1 MAYTIESW
9 IDEMNLLKSD
19 KAKRIKTAH
28 GIEDAIAK
36 FFIRQLKDIVEGVF
50 LFAISSESY
59 RDELTDI
66 YMAYS
71 DSEDEWMRRHA
82 RRFADEIQN
91 TTEKSARVSTDP
103 EYISNILF
111 GIPLKG
117 TKSIPKNVRDVLSKD
132 RAARIAMNET
142 NVIHNYLHHMKLR
155 GTQITHTWDAT
166 LDEFTRPHHFEAD
179 GLTVPI
185 DEPFVIA
192 GERMM
197 FPGDDSLGA
206 TAKNLINCR
215 CIEL

>member
-1 MAYTIESW
+1 MVYTIENW

-19 KAKRIKTAH
+19 KMKRIKTAH
-28 GIEDAIAK
+28 GIEDALAK
-36 FFIRQLKDIVEGVF
+36 FFQRQLEDIVDGIF
-50 LFAISSESY
+50 LFAVSSESY
-59 RDELTDI
+59 REQLVDI
-66 YMAYS
+66 YMMQADS
-71 DSEDEWMRRHA
+71 DDEWMRGRA
-82 RRFADEIQN
+82 QRFANEIQN
-91 TTEKSARVSTDP
+91 TTETTSRVSTEP

-111 GIPLKG
+111 GIPLISE
-117 TKSIPKNVRDVLSKD
+117 KSVPKNVRDILSKD

-142 NVIHNYLHHMKLR
+142 NVIHNYLHHKKLME
-155 GTQITHTWDAT
+155 TQITHTWDAT
-166 LDEFTRPHHFEAD
+166 LDGVTRRHHFEAD

>member
-1 MAYTIESW
+1 MDYTIESW

-19 KAKRIKTAH
+19 KSKRIKTAH
-28 GIEDAIAK
+28 GIEDALVK
-36 FFIRQLKDIVEGVF
+36 FFIQQLKDIVEGIF
-50 LFAISSESY
+50 LFSVSSESY

-66 YMAYS
+66 YMTYS
-71 DSEDEWMRRHA
+71 NSDGEWMRGRA

-91 TTEKSARVSTDP
+91 TTEKTARVSTNP

-111 GIPLKG
+111 GIPLK
-117 TKSIPKNVRDVLSKD
+117 SENSVPKNVRDILSKD
-132 RAARIAMNET
+132 RAMRIAMNET

-155 GTQITHTWDAT
+155 EAQITHTWDAT

>member
-1 MAYTIESW
+1 MAYTIERW

-28 GIEDAIAK
+28 RIESALTE

-50 LFAISSESY
+50 LFTVSSESY
-59 RDELTDI
+59 RDELADI
-66 YMAYS
+66 YMTYS
-71 DSEDEWMRRHA
+71 DSKDEWMRGRA

-91 TTEKSARVSTDP
+91 TTEKAARVSTDP

-111 GIPLKG
+111 GIPLKNE
-117 TKSIPKNVRDVLSKD
+117 KSVPKNIRDLLSQD

-155 GTQITHTWDAT
+155 ETQITHTWDAT

-192 GERMM
+192 GERML

>member
-1 MAYTIESW
+1 MDYTIERW

-19 KAKRIKTAH
+19 KSKRIKTAH
-28 GIEDAIAK
+28 GIEDALVK
-36 FFIRQLKDIVEGVF
+36 LFIQQLKDIVEGIF
-50 LFAISSESY
+50 LFSVSSESY

-66 YMAYS
+66 YIAYS
-71 DSEDEWMRRHA
+71 DSEDEWMRGRA

-91 TTEKSARVSTDP
+91 TTEKTARVSTNS

-111 GIPLKG
+111 GIPLK
-117 TKSIPKNVRDVLSKD
+117 SENSVPKNVRDILSKD
-132 RAARIAMNET
+132 RAMRIAMNET

-155 GTQITHTWDAT
+155 ETQITHTWDAT

>member
-1 MAYTIESW
+1 MAYTIERW
-9 IDEMNLLKSD
+9 IDEMNLLKPD
-19 KAKRIKTAH
+19 KVKRIKTAH
-28 GIEDAIAK
+28 EIENALAE
-36 FFIRQLKDIVEGVF
+36 FFVRQLKDIVEGIF
-50 LFAISSESY
+50 LFGISSESY
-59 RDELTDI
+59 RDEITDI
-66 YMAYS
+66 YMMYS
-71 DSEDEWMRRHA
+71 GTEDEWMRGRA
-82 RRFADEIQN
+82 RRFANEVQN
-91 TTEKSARVSTDP
+91 TTEKSARVSTEP

-111 GIPLKG
+111 GIPLRNA
-117 TKSIPKNVRDVLSKD
+117 KSVPQNVRDLLSRD

-155 GTQITHTWDAT
+155 EAQITHTWDAT

>member
-1 MAYTIESW
+1 MAYTIENW

-28 GIEDAIAK
+28 GIEDALVK

-50 LFAISSESY
+50 LFAVSSETY
-59 RDELTDI
+59 RNELTDI

-71 DSEDEWMRRHA
+71 GSKDEWMYGRA

-91 TTEKSARVSTDP
+91 TTEKTARVSTEP

-111 GIPLKG
+111 GIPLKSE
-117 TKSIPKNVRDVLSKD
+117 KSVPKKVRDLLSHD

-155 GTQITHTWDAT
+155 EKQITHTWDAT